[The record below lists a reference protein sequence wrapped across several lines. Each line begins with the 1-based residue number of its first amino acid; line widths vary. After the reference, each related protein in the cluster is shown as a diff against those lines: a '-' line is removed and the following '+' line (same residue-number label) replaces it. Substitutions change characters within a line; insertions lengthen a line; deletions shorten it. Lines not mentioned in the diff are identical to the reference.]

1 MTVASGARAAE
12 AFARVA
18 LAQIALPSGLY
29 GTAYLESTAGLAIA
43 RSIDHREWTA
53 AALSM
58 LGRARLGC
66 GDAAG
71 ALRLHEEFREIA
83 EGLGTMLWLG
93 EARENLAEDL
103 IALGR
108 PDEAAPLIDAT
119 VAELG
124 ELAFY
129 VFGPLT
135 LRAELRLGAGDAR
148 EAAAIARAAIA
159 LSPALSVWVQEA
171 RRVEGEALAVANGPE
186 AGLAVLAAAERG
198 AEAIGAGPARWR
210 AALAQA
216 RLFADLGRT
225 EERRA
230 AAARALVSLE
240 ATAADIED
248 PQLKRSF
255 EATEPMVRARATAA

>member
-29 GTAYLESTAGLAIA
+29 GTAYLEATAGLAIA

-119 VAELG
+119 VSELG

-129 VFGPLT
+129 VFRPLT

-186 AGLAVLAAAERG
+186 AAERG
-198 AEAIGAGPARWR
+198 AEAGPARWR